1 MRNAAK
7 SFIYSFPVQL
17 IALHL
22 KRNHFLILF
31 WLFLFGMITGM
42 LGERYGV
49 SLLFLDPEYL
59 GAVDF
64 SSFCIVGAAF
74 GAYLMVWQVTSY
86 ILSAKYFPFLA
97 TLNRP
102 FGVYC
107 LNNIFFPGLFFITYV
122 FEIISFQASN
132 GLVDLGGIAFRVMG
146 FVLGMITFIMI
157 TTIYF
162 FRTNKSIFQIIGVIK
177 KKNPDHT
184 IEINPLEPT
193 HQEVTRKPNIEVD
206 YYLNHNM
213 RWRRARS
220 ADHYPESII
229 RSVYKQH
236 HANALFIELTALMLI
251 ILLGFLMDRPW
262 FRIPAAS
269 SILLLLV
276 ILIVL
281 LGAFSYWLGR
291 WKLFFF
297 LILIVS
303 VDRLMHTD
311 LLTYGGKAYGI
322 NYEPP
327 PPEYSIAHLR
337 ELSSAETIQAD
348 MQHGLQMLEN
358 WKQKFPDTLQKPK
371 LVIMNCSGGGLRA
384 SAFVMEILQHADS
397 ITNGNLMKNCVL
409 ISGASGGMI
418 AASYYRELYY
428 RQLMGENIKLTDNAY
443 SDNMS
448 DDLLNAVSFT
458 VVVNDLFYPWQNF
471 NYAGQTYRKDRG
483 YMFEKILNENTDS
496 VLYKPICSYRDP
508 EFQMQIP
515 MIVYS
520 PTIINDERKLYIS
533 AQPVSYLC
541 IPQGREK
548 HISPPEI
555 DAVDYRSLLKDHAP
569 DSLLLLS
576 AIRMNCTF
584 PYILPNV
591 HLPTDPGIE
600 IMDAGIR
607 DNYGI
612 ETSVRFVDT
621 FREWILKNTSGVI
634 AVNIRGIEQEV
645 KIKQD
650 LSEGVFEKFFSPV
663 GNLYMNWVEIQDYQ
677 NDYLLNYLDDIL
689 NGNLE
694 VLTFEYQPTEI
705 NKRTSLSFHLT
716 AREKRD
722 IKNAAENAQ
731 NNENSRKLENLL
743 K

>member
-7 SFIYSFPVQL
+7 SLFYSFPVQL

-31 WLFLFGMITGM
+31 WLFLFGIITGL

-59 GAVDF
+59 GSVDF
-64 SSFCIVGAAF
+64 SGFCIVGAAF
-74 GAYLMVWQVTSY
+74 GAYVMVWQVTSY
-86 ILSAKYFPFLA
+86 ILCARYFPFLA

-107 LNNIFFPGLFFITYV
+107 LNNIFFPALFFITYI

-132 GLVDLGGIAFRVMG
+132 GLLNLGGIAFLVLG
-146 FVLGMITFIMI
+146 FILGMITFIMI

-177 KKNPDHT
+177 KKNPDDAV
-184 IEINPLEPT
+184 EINPLEPT
-193 HQEVTRKPNIEVD
+193 HQEVITKPNIEVD
-206 YYLNHNM
+206 YYLTHNI

-297 LILIVS
+297 FILILS
-303 VDRLMHTD
+303 VDKLMHSD

-322 NYEPP
+322 NYDQPDS
-327 PPEYSIAHLR
+327 EYSISRLR
-337 ELSSAETIQAD
+337 SFNSPENIGND
-348 MQHGLQMLEN
+348 FQHGIQMLEN
-358 WKQKFPDTLQKPK
+358 WKHKFPDTINKPK

-397 ITNGNLMKNCVL
+397 ISKGGLMKNCVF

-428 RQLMGENIKLTDNAY
+428 RKLGGENINLADEVY

-448 DDLLNAVSFT
+448 DDLLNAISFT
-458 VVVNDLFYPWQNF
+458 IVVNDLFYPWQKF
-471 NYAGQTYRKDRG
+471 SYAGNTYKKDRG

-496 VLYKPICSYRDP
+496 VLYKPICAYRDA
-508 EFQMQIP
+508 EFNMQIP

-520 PTIINDERKLYIS
+520 PTIINDERKLFIS

-541 IPQGREK
+541 VAQGREK
-548 HISPPEI
+548 HISIPEV
-555 DAVDYRSLLKDHAP
+555 DAVDYRKLLQNNNP

-591 HLPTDPGIE
+591 HLPTEPGVE

-612 ETSVRFVDT
+612 ETSVRFVET
-621 FREWILKNTSGVI
+621 FKDWILKNTSGVI
-634 AVNIRGIEQEV
+634 AVNIRGIEQEI

-663 GNLYMNWVEIQDYQ
+663 GNLYKNWVEIQDYQ
-677 NDYLLNYLDDIL
+677 NDYLLNYLGDIL
-689 NGNLE
+689 NGKLE
-694 VLTFEYQPTEI
+694 VITFEYQPTEI
-705 NKRTSLSFHLT
+705 NRRTSLSFHLT

-722 IKNAAENAQ
+722 IKNAAGNAQ
-731 NNENSRKLENLL
+731 NSEMSRKLESLL